1 VKKPTTKKMVDTSE
15 DVATVDQYLWLVVVG
30 TFFGFIYAFGIGAN
44 DVANAFASTVAS
56 KSLTLKQA
64 ITAAAIFEFSG
75 AYFLG
80 AHVTNTIRSKIFD
93 VSLYDD
99 EPQVIILGMFTS
111 ITTATIVLLVAT
123 YMELPVSTT
132 HTMVGSIMGFS
143 IAAKGFDSIDW
154 DVVSQ
159 IFISWLVSPLV
170 SGILAYGFFYTIRSC
185 VLQNENAFER
195 AYYTFPIVLFFG
207 VGIDMFF
214 VLNKSTSNLK
224 SADSNTYVLTTLGIA
239 CASGII
245 AALLW
250 VSVLGPICKRRVEA
264 LLEEPDATPVS
275 NGTRRNGRSEQA
287 VDKQSNDEE
296 ANEYDIDNDTLEKD
310 EDRTDVGNSS
320 SESAP
325 NVDEPKAGFAK
336 MAQTFADNTYNQ
348 DLQAITLAENQ
359 RAAEIW
365 NAGEVYDPHT
375 EQLFTYIQVFTA
387 CLNSFAHGANDVAN
401 AIAPISAM
409 VQIYQSGGLVQ
420 SNSRVDRWILA
431 YGGIG
436 IVIGLVFYGY
446 RVMKS
451 LGYKMTMLSPSR
463 GASAELAAS
472 LFVVTASFMSIP
484 VSSTQS
490 ICGAVMGVGC
500 VGGFKNVQWSF
511 FLIICTGWVIIFISA
526 SIISAGAFS
535 MFAFTPSLSER

>member
-1 VKKPTTKKMVDTSE
+1 MVDMSSTSE
-15 DVATVDQYLWLVVVG
+15 EVATVDQYLWLVVVG

-64 ITAAAIFEFSG
+64 IIAAAIFEFSG

-93 VSLYDD
+93 VSLYEN

-170 SGILAYGFFYTIRSC
+170 SGILAYCFFYTIRSC

-207 VGIDMFF
+207 VGIDIFF

-224 SADSNTYVLTTLGIA
+224 SADGNTFVLATLGIA
-239 CASGII
+239 CTSGVI

-250 VSVLGPICKRRVEA
+250 IFVLGPICKRRVEA
-264 LLEEPDATPVS
+264 LLEEPGEAPVS
-275 NGTRRNGRSEQA
+275 NATRRNGKSEQA
-287 VDKQSNDEE
+287 INREGNEEE
-296 ANEYDIDNDTLEKD
+296 ANDYDIDNGTLEKD
-310 EDRTDVGNSS
+310 ENRDEVEHSPPESTPNSDAT
-320 SESAP
+320 E
-325 NVDEPKAGFAK
+325 EPKTGFAK

-348 DLQAITLAENQ
+348 DLQAITLAENH

-365 NAGEVYDPHT
+365 DAGEVYDPHT

-409 VQIYQSGGLVQ
+409 VQVYQSGGLVQ

-490 ICGAVMGVGC
+490 ICGAVIGVGC
-500 VGGFKNVQWSF
+500 VGGLKNVQWSF
-511 FLIICTGWVIIFISA
+511 FLIICTGWVIIFISS

>member
-1 VKKPTTKKMVDTSE
+1 MVDTTSE
-15 DVATVDQYLWLVVVG
+15 DVASVDQYLWLVVVG

-64 ITAAAIFEFSG
+64 IIAAAIFEFSG

-93 VSLYDD
+93 VTLYDD

-111 ITTATIVLLVAT
+111 ITTATVVLLVAT

-170 SGILAYGFFYTIRSC
+170 SGILAYSFFYTIRSC

-224 SADSNTYVLTTLGIA
+224 SADSNTFILTTLGIA
-239 CASGII
+239 GASGVV

-250 VSVLGPICKRRVEA
+250 VFVLGPICKRRVEA
-264 LLEEPDATPVS
+264 LLEEPDSTPIS
-275 NGTRRNGRSEQA
+275 NNSSRRERSEQA
-287 VDKQSNDEE
+287 VDRQNNDEE
-296 ANEYDIDNDTLEKD
+296 ANEYDIDNDTVDKD
-310 EDRTDVGNSS
+310 EERDTVVNSP

-325 NVDEPKAGFAK
+325 HAGVADLATEELKNGFAK

-365 NAGEVYDPHT
+365 DAGEVYDPHT

-409 VQIYQSGGLVQ
+409 VQIYQTGGLVQ

-511 FLIICTGWVIIFISA
+511 FLIICTGWVIIFMSS
-526 SIISAGAFS
+526 SIISAVAFS

>member
-1 VKKPTTKKMVDTSE
+1 MVDTTSE
-15 DVATVDQYLWLVVVG
+15 DVASVDQYLWLVVVG

-64 ITAAAIFEFSG
+64 IIAAAIFEFSG

-93 VSLYDD
+93 VTLYDD

-111 ITTATIVLLVAT
+111 ITTATVVLLVAT

-170 SGILAYGFFYTIRSC
+170 SGILAYSFFYTIRSC

-224 SADSNTYVLTTLGIA
+224 SADSNTFILTTLGIA
-239 CASGII
+239 GASGVV

-250 VSVLGPICKRRVEA
+250 VFVLGPICKRRVEA
-264 LLEEPDATPVS
+264 LLEEPDSTPIS
-275 NGTRRNGRSEQA
+275 NNSSRRERSEQA
-287 VDKQSNDEE
+287 VDRQNNDEE
-296 ANEYDIDNDTLEKD
+296 ANEYDIDNDTVDKD
-310 EDRTDVGNSS
+310 EERDTVVNSP

-325 NVDEPKAGFAK
+325 HADVADVATEELKNGFAK

-365 NAGEVYDPHT
+365 DAGEVYDPHT

-409 VQIYQSGGLVQ
+409 VQIYQTGGLVQ

-511 FLIICTGWVIIFISA
+511 FLIICTGWVIIFMSS
-526 SIISAGAFS
+526 SIISAVAFS